1 MRARGTPYLLQVLGL
16 ALTYIV
22 GARLGQFTAIAPG
35 NVSALWAPSGIAVAA
50 IALFGTRVWPGIW
63 LGSFAYNFGFFHGGI
78 AIDPSAAM
86 GVAIGIATGSTLMAV
101 AGRYAVQ
108 LIQGPV
114 PTVDSPRDALL
125 WTLVAGFLAALIS
138 ATVGTTM
145 LSLGG
150 ILPLAAPVVWRTWWL
165 GDATGVVLIAPVVI
179 LWAQHGVL
187 RFRAGQETETLAA
200 SAAFGVICFL
210 VFGTTAPRT
219 SAPYLLAV
227 PVLFLSY
234 TALRFGRRITATTAL
249 VLAVVAGVATASG
262 RGPLHATEYPE
273 ALVELQAFLAFG
285 ATLSLTLAGAV
296 VQSRPAA
303 SEPAPALPAET
314 GAFPIAEL
322 VSFRRTAPAVPA
334 SPAAPDPATSIAAPP
349 PTAPAAPTTDSDLI
363 LGALPEPVYVLTRGT
378 LAVSRCNLAFAQAL
392 GFADRAAVEGRSLF
406 DLFPP
411 AVALAAADESRRVFH
426 TGEAR
431 ETRERWAGT
440 DPASPEFEV
449 SRTPL
454 RDAEG
459 GVEALLA
466 RAHRVLG

>member
-1 MRARGTPYLLQVLGL
+1 MRARGVPYLLQVLGL
-16 ALTYIV
+16 GLAYV
-22 GARLGQFTAIAPG
+22 AGARLGQFTAIAPG

-50 IALFGTRVWPGIW
+50 IALFGVRVWPGIW
-63 LGSFAYNFGFFHGGI
+63 LGSFAYNFGFFHGGT

-86 GVAIGIATGSTLMAV
+86 AVAIGIATGSTLMAV

-108 LIQGPV
+108 LLQGPV

-125 WTLVAGFLAALIS
+125 WTLVAGFLAATIS
-138 ATVGTTM
+138 ATAGTTM

-150 ILPLAAPVVWRTWWL
+150 ILPLPAMVVWRTWWL
-165 GDATGVVLIAPVVI
+165 GDATGVVLIAPVAI

-187 RFRAGQETETLAA
+187 RFRAGQETETLVA
-200 SAAFGVICFL
+200 SAAFAVICFL

-262 RGPLHATEYPE
+262 RGPLHAPEYPD

-285 ATLSLTLAGAV
+285 ATLGLTLAGAV
-296 VQSRPAA
+296 VQSRLTRH
-303 SEPAPALPAET
+303 EPVPTLSAET

-322 VSFRRTAPAVPA
+322 VSFRRPEP
-334 SPAAPDPATSIAAPP
+334 APP
-349 PTAPAAPTTDSDLI
+349 AESAPPAPAAPALAPPARTPATDLDVVLA
-363 LGALPEPVYVLTRGT
+363 ALPEPVYVLTRET
-378 LAVSRCNLAFAQAL
+378 LSVSRCNLAFARAL
-392 GFADRAAVEGRSLF
+392 GFPDRAAVEGRSLF

-431 ETRERWAGT
+431 EARERWMVT
-440 DPASPEFEV
+440 DPASPELQV

-466 RAHRVLG
+466 RAHPVAS